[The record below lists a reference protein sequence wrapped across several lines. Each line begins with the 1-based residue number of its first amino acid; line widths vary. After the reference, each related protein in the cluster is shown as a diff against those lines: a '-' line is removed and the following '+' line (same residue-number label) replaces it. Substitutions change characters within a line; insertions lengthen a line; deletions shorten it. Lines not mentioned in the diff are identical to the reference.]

1 MAVKKTVKKT
11 HAKKA
16 GVKKGS
22 KFVCSECGV
31 VLVVDEVCGCLEVCD
46 LICCGKQLKLK
57 K

>member
-16 GVKKGS
+16 GIKKGS
-22 KFVCSECGV
+22 KYVCSECGV
-31 VLVVDEVCGCLEVCD
+31 VLVVDEVCGCVEACD
-46 LICCGKQLKLK
+46 LICCGKQLKIK